1 MGKESGVSEAA
12 SMENPNGQNV
22 VIADNT
28 NAAADDAVIADNTNA
43 AADDAVIADNTNAV
57 ADDAVIADNT
67 NAAAD
72 DAVVEYVL
80 RPEDEVS
87 YFSEIPRDHQD
98 YASRVIVINAT
109 QQKHNS
115 HQQAHCN
122 IEQSGD
128 SSKSS
133 HYSNRYACQYC
144 GKRFHLELTLISH
157 ELWHKEAHKRAQV
170 AVSCKIC
177 HKTLSSKISLRSH
190 MRTHGDRPYLCDL
203 CGFRSDHQHALIA
216 HRRAIHMGERPY
228 ECSSCEQRFA
238 SGGQLKNH
246 KDVHHSLNREK
257 KYICEVCAKSY

>member
-43 AADDAVIADNTNAV
+43 A

-109 QQKHNS
+109 QQKHN
-115 HQQAHCN
+115 
-122 IEQSGD
+122 
-128 SSKSS
+128 
-133 HYSNRYACQYC
+133 
-144 GKRFHLELTLISH
+144 
-157 ELWHKEAHKRAQV
+157 
-170 AVSCKIC
+170 
-177 HKTLSSKISLRSH
+177 
-190 MRTHGDRPYLCDL
+190 
-203 CGFRSDHQHALIA
+203 
-216 HRRAIHMGERPY
+216 
-228 ECSSCEQRFA
+228 
-238 SGGQLKNH
+238 
-246 KDVHHSLNREK
+246 
-257 KYICEVCAKSY
+257 